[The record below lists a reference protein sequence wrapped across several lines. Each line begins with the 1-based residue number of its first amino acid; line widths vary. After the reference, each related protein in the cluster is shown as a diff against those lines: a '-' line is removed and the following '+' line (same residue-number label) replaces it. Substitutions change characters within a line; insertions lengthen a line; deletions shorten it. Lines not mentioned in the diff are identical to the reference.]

1 MDHIIYLE
9 TLPRTKVTDMISI
22 TKSKGTDW
30 ASLFTDKNPVVYF
43 HSFGTEY
50 ICQQVLNKTK

>member
-30 ASLFTDKNPVVYF
+30 ASLFTDKNPVV
-43 HSFGTEY
+43 
-50 ICQQVLNKTK
+50 